1 MAPATAGPA
10 RAGGPA
16 RQADPVPEE
25 VISTL
30 QLAATRFAEQIEEM
44 TKAQMKL
51 LQEQLAKLSGETRE
65 TVRRELAQWL
75 ELSKAKLREQTE
87 AQLGQSAKQLEEM
100 RQRAVASALE
110 GVQTNVSAVLAA
122 LERASPGKPGKPDP
136 GKP

>member
-10 RAGGPA
+10 RAGGPS
-16 RQADPVPEE
+16 RQAGPVSDE

-65 TVRRELAQWL
+65 TVRRELTQWL

-110 GVQTNVSAVLAA
+110 GFQKVSAA